1 MLRDS
6 RGFGKLTCI
15 RAYSGL
21 HVCVCVCFLNSNLR
35 LLLTRMTTVLSD
47 KNLGKCIG
55 AGAGN
60 EGLGR
65 VEGHVM
71 NGLIVLLPVSCD
83 LLHARP
89 VVQHPQAHRAVVA
102 CRGQR
107 EGAHKDNMK
116 GKDNC
121 RDLFFLF

>member
-1 MLRDS
+1 MR
-6 RGFGKLTCI
+6 
-15 RAYSGL
+15 
-21 HVCVCVCFLNSNLR
+21 
-35 LLLTRMTTVLSD
+35 SD

-65 VEGHVM
+65 VEGHIM
-71 NGLIVLLPVSCD
+71 NGLIVLLPVGRD

-107 EGAHKDNMK
+107 EKERERETNDDVMRSKNNPRVQCK
-116 GKDNC
+116 VY
-121 RDLFFLF
+121 L